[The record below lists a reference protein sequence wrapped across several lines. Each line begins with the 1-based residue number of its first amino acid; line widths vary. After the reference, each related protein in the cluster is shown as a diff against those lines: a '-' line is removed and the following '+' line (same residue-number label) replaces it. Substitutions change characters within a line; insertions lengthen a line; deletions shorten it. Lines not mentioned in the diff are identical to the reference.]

1 MWIGEE
7 YILTNYVCQTLSTR
21 FLYVRA
27 LVSCDVCFWH
37 YCNIDKT
44 RNKEMTVQ
52 LDYIDFRSSMGDA
65 STTSD
70 YTIEAVALATSTSRI
85 EDWS

>member
-1 MWIGEE
+1 M
-7 YILTNYVCQTLSTR
+7 LASYVWQTR

-27 LVSCDVCFWH
+27 LVSCDIRFGH

-44 RNKEMTVQ
+44 RNTERLTVQ
-52 LDYIDFRSSMGDA
+52 LDYIDFGSSMGDA
-65 STTSD
+65 NTTSD
-70 YTIEAVALATSTSRI
+70 YTIEGVALAVSIVTPSRI